1 MQAVIVCVT
10 KIAIIVPKRRN
21 FAKEEILHFF
31 CQNICIYEKKAV
43 LLQKVY

>member
-21 FAKEEILHFF
+21 FAFF
-31 CQNICIYEKKAV
+31 FVKIFAHMKKK
-43 LLQKVY
+43 QYFCKKFTNN